1 MEKIRV
7 IEIGPRD
14 GFQNICDF
22 IPTEVKL
29 EAIHKL
35 ADAGVK
41 DIMVTSF
48 VSPKAI
54 PQMRDAREVAE
65 TCVKRWPGVRCSAL
79 VPNLRGALNAME
91 SGVRELTV
99 VISVSASHNR
109 ANVNQ
114 THEQSYENLEK
125 ILRECPEA
133 NITVDLA
140 TAFGCPFEGHIRL
153 PQVREMVQ
161 TIYSMGIR
169 SFDLCDTIGVA
180 NPSQVKEY
188 TTAMLREFPEAD
200 FGVHIHDT
208 RNMGMVNTL
217 TAIQCGIKT
226 VQASIGG
233 LGGCPFAPGASGN
246 TSSEDMVYMLN
257 AMDYDTGIQ
266 FDKMLEAALYVHTHV
281 KGNYSGHQI
290 NIKQ

>member
-7 IEIGPRD
+7 VEVGPRD

-35 ADAGVK
+35 TAAGVR

-54 PQMRDAREVAE
+54 AQMRDAREVAE
-65 TCVKRWPGVRCSAL
+65 TCVKRWPHVRCSAL

-91 SGVRELTV
+91 AGLRELTV
-99 VISVSASHNR
+99 VISVSASHNQ
-109 ANVNQ
+109 ANIHQ
-114 THEQSYENLEK
+114 THAQSYENLER
-125 ILRECPEA
+125 ILKECPQA
-133 NITVDLA
+133 AVTVDLA
-140 TAFGCPFEGHIRL
+140 TTFGCPFEGYIRL
-153 PQVREMVQ
+153 DQVRDMVR
-161 TIYSMGIR
+161 TLYGMGIR
-169 SFDLCDTIGVA
+169 SFDLCDTIGA
-180 NPSQVKEY
+180 AHPGQVKEY
-188 TTAMLREFPEAD
+188 VEAMLREFPEAD

-217 TAIQCGIKT
+217 TAIQCGITT
-226 VQASIGG
+226 VQAAAGG

-246 TSSEDMVYMLN
+246 TSSEDMIYMLN
-257 AMDYDTGIQ
+257 AMGYDTGIQ
-266 FDKMLEAALYVHTHV
+266 FDKMLEAALYIHAHV
-281 KGNYSGHQI
+281 NGNYSGHQI
-290 NIKQ
+290 NVKQ

>member
-7 IEIGPRD
+7 VEVGPRD

-35 ADAGVK
+35 TAAGVR

-54 PQMRDAREVAE
+54 AQMRDAREVAE
-65 TCVKRWPGVRCSAL
+65 TCVKRWPHVRCSAL

-91 SGVRELTV
+91 AGLRELTV
-99 VISVSASHNR
+99 VISVSASHNQ
-109 ANVNQ
+109 ANIHQ
-114 THEQSYENLEK
+114 THAQSYENLER
-125 ILRECPEA
+125 ILKECPQVA
-133 NITVDLA
+133 VTVDLA
-140 TAFGCPFEGHIRL
+140 TTFGCPFEGYIRL
-153 PQVREMVQ
+153 DQVRDMVR
-161 TIYSMGIR
+161 TLYGMGIR
-169 SFDLCDTIGVA
+169 SFDLCDTIGA
-180 NPSQVKEY
+180 AHPGQVKEY
-188 TTAMLREFPEAD
+188 VEAMLREFPEAD

-217 TAIQCGIKT
+217 TAIQCGITT
-226 VQASIGG
+226 VQAAAGG

-246 TSSEDMVYMLN
+246 TSSEDMIYMLN
-257 AMDYDTGIQ
+257 AMGYDTGIQ
-266 FDKMLEAALYVHTHV
+266 FDKMLEAALYIHAHV
-281 KGNYSGHQI
+281 NGNYSGHQI
-290 NIKQ
+290 NVKQ